1 MEVGVPISLLFST
14 MLAAATLFAPVQAP
28 RTQDPVFSSDVRL
41 VRVLTTVRN
50 PQGQLVGALNKED
63 FSIFDNG
70 VRQEVAHFERQT
82 AQPLSVT
89 LLVDT
94 SLSTAKDL
102 RYETDSVSRFLKAVY
117 AEGNPLDAVSLYSFN
132 YDVTLLASFTR
143 RRERLDGAMKSLQPR
158 SGTSLYDAIYL
169 ACQNL
174 EMREG
179 RRVLIVVTDGGDTT
193 SSKKYRDALD
203 AVQRADAVLY
213 AILVMPITNDAGRS
227 VGGENALKS
236 LASDTAGR
244 VFTPSVMG
252 PAVDAAF
259 TDILKE
265 LRTQY
270 FLGYYPR
277 GVPSVAGS
285 YHRLEVKVR
294 SPDLQVNA
302 RSGYYEEVERKPAS
316 PAEGRGAVRGKD
328 YLRPK

>member
-1 MEVGVPISLLFST
+1 
-14 MLAAATLFAPVQAP
+14 MLATAMLFAPVQAP
-28 RTQDPVFSSDVRL
+28 RTQDPVFRTDVRL
-41 VRVLTTVRN
+41 VKVLTTVRN
-50 PQGQLVGALNKED
+50 PQGQLIGALNRDD

-70 VRQEVAHFERQT
+70 LRQEVAVFERQT

-102 RYETDSVSRFLKAVY
+102 RYETDSVSRFLKTVY
-117 AEGNPLDAVSLYSFN
+117 AEGDPQDAVSLYSFN

-143 RRERLDGAMKSLQPR
+143 RRERLDEAMKLLQPH

-179 RRVLIVVTDGGDTT
+179 RRVLILVTDGGDTT
-193 SSKKYRDALD
+193 SVKKFHEAQE
-203 AVQRADAVLY
+203 AAQRADAVLY
-213 AILVMPITNDAGRS
+213 AILVMPITNEAGRNI
-227 VGGENALKS
+227 GGENALKT
-236 LASDTAGR
+236 LAWGTAGR
-244 VFTPSVMG
+244 VFTPTEMG
-252 PAVDAAF
+252 PGVDAAF
-259 TDILKE
+259 SDILKE

-277 GVPSVAGS
+277 AVPAIANG

-294 SPDLQVNA
+294 NPDLQVNA
-302 RSGYYEEVERKPAS
+302 RSGYYDVVERKPAS
-316 PAEGRGAVRGKD
+316 PAEGRGPVREKD

>member
-1 MEVGVPISLLFST
+1 MEAGVPISVLVST
-14 MLAAATLFAPVQAP
+14 ILAAAMFFAPVQAP
-28 RTQDPVFSSDVRL
+28 RAQDPVFRTEVRL
-41 VRVLTTVRN
+41 VRVLATVRN
-50 PQGQLVGALNKED
+50 PQGRLVGALNRED
-63 FSIFDNG
+63 FSVFDNG
-70 VRQEVAHFERQT
+70 VRQEVADFERQT

-117 AEGNPLDAVSLYSFN
+117 AEGDPQDAVSIYSFN

-143 RRERLDGAMKSLQPR
+143 RRERLEEAMKSLQPR

-169 ACQNL
+169 GCQNL

-193 SSKKYRDALD
+193 SAKKYHDALE
-203 AVQRADAVLY
+203 AAQRADAVLY
-213 AILVMPITNDAGRS
+213 AILVMPITNEAGRN
-227 VGGENALKS
+227 VGGENALTTLTS
-236 LASDTAGR
+236 GTAGR
-244 VFTPSVMG
+244 VFTPPSMG

-277 GVPSVAGS
+277 GVPPVAGS

-294 SPDLQVNA
+294 NPDLQVNA
-302 RSGYYEEVERKPAS
+302 KSGYYEEAERKLAS
-316 PAEGRGAVRGKD
+316 PPEGRGPVREKG

>member
-1 MEVGVPISLLFST
+1 MK
-14 MLAAATLFAPVQAP
+14 
-28 RTQDPVFSSDVRL
+28 
-41 VRVLTTVRN
+41 VLTTVRN
-50 PQGQLVGALNKED
+50 PQGQLVGALNRED
-63 FSIFDNG
+63 FTIFDNG
-70 VRQEVAHFERQT
+70 IRQEVAHFERQT
-82 AQPLSVT
+82 AQPLSVA

-117 AEGNPLDAVSLYSFN
+117 AEGDPQDAVSLYSFN

-143 RRERLDGAMKSLQPR
+143 RRARLDDAMKSLQPR

-169 ACQNL
+169 ACQSL
-174 EMREG
+174 EMRDG

-193 SSKKYRDALD
+193 STKKYRDALD
-203 AVQRADAVLY
+203 AAQRVDAVLY

-227 VGGENALKS
+227 VGGENALKT

-244 VFTPSVMG
+244 VFTPAAMG

-259 TDILKE
+259 TDILRE

-277 GVPSVAGS
+277 AVPTSAGS

-294 SPDLQVNA
+294 NPDLQVSA
-302 RSGYYEEVERKPAS
+302 RSGYYEEDERKPAS
-316 PAEGRGAVRGKD
+316 PGVGRAPARSKG
-328 YLRPK
+328 YLRPR

>member
-1 MEVGVPISLLFST
+1 MILT
-14 MLAAATLFAPVQAP
+14 TAMLFAPLQAP
-28 RTQDPVFSSDVRL
+28 RTPDPVFRTEVRL
-41 VRVLTTVRN
+41 VKVLSTVRN
-50 PQGQLVGALNKED
+50 SQGQLIGALNRED
-63 FSIFDNG
+63 FTIFDNG
-70 VRQEVAHFERQT
+70 LRQEVAVFERQT

-102 RYETDSVSRFLKAVY
+102 RYETDSVSRFLRAVY
-117 AEGNPLDAVSLYSFN
+117 VEGDPQDAVSLYSFN

-143 RRERLDGAMKSLQPR
+143 RRERLDEAMKALQPR

-174 EMREG
+174 ETREG

-193 SSKKYRDALD
+193 STKRFRDAEE
-203 AVQRADAVLY
+203 AAQRVDAVLY
-213 AILVMPITNDAGRS
+213 AILVMPITNEAGRN
-227 VGGENALKS
+227 VGGENALKT
-236 LASDTAGR
+236 LAWGTAGR
-244 VFTPSVMG
+244 VFTPTEMG

-259 TDILKE
+259 TDILRE

-277 GVPSVAGS
+277 AVPPIANG

-294 SPDLQVNA
+294 NPDLQVNA
-302 RSGYYEEVERKPAS
+302 RSGYYEEAERKSAS
-316 PAEGRGAVRGKD
+316 PAEGRGPVREKD

>member
-1 MEVGVPISLLFST
+1 LGVPIFVFWST
-14 MLAAATLFAPVQAP
+14 MLATAMLFAPTQPP
-28 RTQDPVFSSDVRL
+28 RTQEPIFRADVRL
-41 VRVLTTVRN
+41 VRVLATIRN
-50 PQGQLVGALNKED
+50 PQGQLVGTLNRGD
-63 FSIFDNG
+63 FSVFDNG
-70 VRQEVAHFERQT
+70 LRQEVAIFERQT
-82 AQPLSVT
+82 ALPLSVT

-117 AEGNPLDAVSLYSFN
+117 AEGDPRDAVSLYSFN

-143 RRERLDGAMKSLQPR
+143 RRERLDEAMKLLLPH

-174 EMREG
+174 ETRDG
-179 RRVLIVVTDGGDTT
+179 RRVLILVTDGGDTT
-193 SSKKYRDALD
+193 SVKKFRDAEE
-203 AVQRADAVLY
+203 AAQRADAVLY
-213 AILVMPITNDAGRS
+213 AILVMPITNEAGRN
-227 VGGENALKS
+227 VGGENALKT
-236 LASDTAGR
+236 LAWGTAGR
-244 VFTPSVMG
+244 VFTPSAMG
-252 PAVDAAF
+252 PGVDAAF
-259 TDILKE
+259 IDILTE

-277 GVPSVAGS
+277 AVPSIANG

-294 SPDLQVNA
+294 NPDLQVSA

-316 PAEGRGAVRGKD
+316 PVERSGPVREKD

>member
-1 MEVGVPISLLFST
+1 M
-14 MLAAATLFAPVQAP
+14 
-28 RTQDPVFSSDVRL
+28 
-41 VRVLTTVRN
+41 
-50 PQGQLVGALNKED
+50 
-63 FSIFDNG
+63 
-70 VRQEVAHFERQT
+70 RQEVAVFERQT

-117 AEGNPLDAVSLYSFN
+117 AEGDPQDAVSLYSFN

-143 RRERLDGAMKSLQPR
+143 RRERLDDAMKSLQPR

-174 EMREG
+174 EMRDG

-193 SSKKYRDALD
+193 SVKKYRDAQD
-203 AVQRADAVLY
+203 AAQRADAVLY
-213 AILVMPITNDAGRS
+213 AILVMPITNDAGRN
-227 VGGENALKS
+227 VGGENALKT

-244 VFTPSVMG
+244 VFTPSAMG

-259 TDILKE
+259 TDILRE

-277 GVPSVAGS
+277 AVPPSADS

-294 SPDLQVNA
+294 NPDLQVSA
-302 RSGYYEEVERKPAS
+302 RSGYYEEDERKPAS
-316 PAEGRGAVRGKD
+316 PAVGRGPVRSKD
-328 YLRPK
+328 YLRAK